1 MEDKTNS
8 PFLSSVFFLYVAALG
23 SFLSFSTV
31 SETLVSIVTLLCS
44 SKITDKSQSSAS
56 SQYSKNFGST
66 FPVVMIITM
75 KIVKIIILIL
85 IIMLKYSYALCIF

>member
-1 MEDKTNS
+1 MWQLLAH
-8 PFLSSVFFLYVAALG
+8 F
-23 SFLSFSTV
+23 FLSFSTV

-75 KIVKIIILIL
+75 KIVKIIILI
-85 IIMLKYSYALCIF
+85 IMLKYSYALCIF

>member
-1 MEDKTNS
+1 MEDKTTS

-75 KIVKIIILIL
+75 KIVKIIILI
-85 IIMLKYSYALCIF
+85 IMLKYSYALCIF